1 VTVDWTE
8 LWPWLVGAAGLI
20 VLSGFFAGSEV
31 AMFGLRRVEREQ
43 LARSGRSVDAV
54 VLKLLAQPR
63 RLVTSVL
70 LGSEAVNMTLAAI
83 GIVVFG
89 ELFPELATPAL
100 VALVVAVVAPVV
112 LLAGVVVP
120 RTLAIKAPIAW
131 ARAAARPLALFAL
144 VVWPV
149 RMIVQ
154 VFVEGLAKAFGS
166 GGRSRGAGNLSE
178 EEFRKLVDAGS
189 AQGQVDARERRLIH
203 KVFEFGD
210 KNVGQIM
217 TPRDKVFALS
227 YDLPMARLA
236 KEVATRGF
244 SRVPIYQ
251 RSLDNIRGILN
262 AKDLVL
268 ATAGQ
273 APARTLSELLHEPLF
288 VPRTTPLARLFR
300 TFKQR
305 KVHMALVVSEYGGL
319 LGIVTME
326 DLLEQL
332 FGEIRDERDN
342 LQSSGLRRGRGGRT
356 PVPGTVTALP
366 TEPAAASSA
375 APAEPA
381 TAEAQAEA
389 EAEAAAAEA
398 EANDPDLT
406 PPPEDEPIAPRRAR
420 STGVL
425 ELIGSASN
433 PAQIP
438 PPEELEPVP
447 APESEM
453 PVDEPPQEITKPFDL
468 DDLAADVGDAKMKD
482 GSR

>member
-1 VTVDWTE
+1 MTLDWSD
-8 LWPWLVGAAGLI
+8 LAPWLVAAAGLI

-31 AMFGLRRVEREQ
+31 ALFGLRRVEREQ
-43 LARSGRSVDAV
+43 LARSGRSVDGV
-54 VLKLLAQPR
+54 VLRLLAQPR

-70 LGSEAVNMTLAAI
+70 LGSEAVAMSLAGI
-83 GIVVFG
+83 GVVVFG
-89 ELFPELATPAL
+89 ELVPELATPAL
-100 VALVVAVVAPVV
+100 VALVVAVVAPIV
-112 LLAGVVVP
+112 LLVGVVVP

-131 ARAAARPLALFAL
+131 ARAAARPLALFAFL
-144 VVWPV
+144 VFPV
-149 RMIVQ
+149 RWVVQ
-154 VFVEGLAKAFGS
+154 TIVEGLAKVFAS
-166 GGRSRGAGNLSE
+166 GGRSRSAGDLSE

-217 TPRDKVFALS
+217 TPRDKAFALA

-236 KEVATRGF
+236 KEVAARGF

-342 LQSSGLRRGRGGRT
+342 LQSGGVRRPGRGGRT
-356 PVPGTVTALP
+356 PVPGTVTSLAAAA
-366 TEPAAASSA
+366 EPAAAA
-375 APAEPA
+375 VPEPVPGDGDGDGDAPAR
-381 TAEAQAEA
+381 
-389 EAEAAAAEA
+389 
-398 EANDPDLT
+398 DPDET
-406 PPPEDEPIAPRRAR
+406 PPPEDEPPPRRAR

-425 ELIGSASN
+425 ELIGRAAE
-433 PAQIP
+433 PDVIP
-438 PPEELEPVP
+438 PPEDLDPVP
-447 APESEM
+447 APEASG
-453 PVDEPPQEITKPFDL
+453 DDGPQEITKPFDL
-468 DDLAADVGDAKMKD
+468 DDLAADVGDAQPK
-482 GSR
+482 GGAR

>member
-1 VTVDWTE
+1 
-8 LWPWLVGAAGLI
+8 
-20 VLSGFFAGSEV
+20 
-31 AMFGLRRVEREQ
+31 
-43 LARSGRSVDAV
+43 
-54 VLKLLAQPR
+54 
-63 RLVTSVL
+63 
-70 LGSEAVNMTLAAI
+70 
-83 GIVVFG
+83 
-89 ELFPELATPAL
+89 
-100 VALVVAVVAPVV
+100 
-112 LLAGVVVP
+112 
-120 RTLAIKAPIAW
+120 RTLAIKDAIRG
-131 ARAAARPLALFAL
+131 ARIVARPLAGFAL
-144 VVWPV
+144 LVSPLRFVV
-149 RMIVQ
+149 Q
-154 VFVEGLAKAFGS
+154 GLGDLLARPFGGS
-166 GGRSRGAGNLSE
+166 GRPRMSGDLSE

-203 KVFEFGD
+203 RVFEFGD

-262 AKDLVL
+262 SKDLVL

-305 KVHMALVVSEYGGL
+305 KVHLALVVSEYGGL

-332 FGEIRDERDN
+332 FGEIRDERDI
-342 LQSSGLRRGRGGRT
+342 LQHGGVRRGRGGRT
-356 PVPGTVTALP
+356 PVPGTVTSLSA
-366 TEPAAASSA
+366 EGVPADAASERSGA
-375 APAEPA
+375 VASEGGSSHETPPPH
-381 TAEAQAEA
+381 
-389 EAEAAAAEA
+389 
-398 EANDPDLT
+398 DPDET
-406 PPPEDEPIAPRRAR
+406 PPPEDEPPAPRRAR

-425 ELIGSASN
+425 ELIGSAGT
-433 PAQIP
+433 PAPIP
-438 PPEELEPVP
+438 PPEELDPEPR
-447 APESEM
+447 PEDTG
-453 PVDEPPQEITKPFDL
+453 VGDEPPAEITKPFDL
-468 DDLAADVGDAKMKD
+468 DDLAADLGDAQPKD

>member
-1 VTVDWTE
+1 MNIDWSE
-8 LWPWLVGAAGLI
+8 LAPWLAVAAGLV

-31 AMFGLRRVEREQ
+31 ALFGLRRVEREQ
-43 LARSGRSVDAV
+43 LARSGRSVDNV
-54 VLKLLAQPR
+54 VLRLLAQPR

-70 LGSEAVNMTLAAI
+70 LGSEAVAMTLAGI
-83 GIVVFG
+83 GVVIVG
-89 ELFPELATPAL
+89 ELVPEATTLAL
-100 VALVVAVVAPVV
+100 VALVVAVVAPVM

-131 ARAAARPLALFAL
+131 ARAAARPLALFTFL
-144 VVWPV
+144 VFPV
-149 RMIVQ
+149 QWIVQ
-154 VFVEGLAKAFGS
+154 TIVEALAKVFGS
-166 GGRSRGAGNLSE
+166 GGRSRAAGDLSE

-217 TPRDKVFALS
+217 TPRDKAFALS

-236 KEVATRGF
+236 KEVAARGF

-342 LQSSGLRRGRGGRT
+342 LQSGGVRRPGRGERT
-356 PVPGTVTALP
+356 PVPGSVTTLAP
-366 TEPAAASSA
+366 EVEPPGAPAAARG
-375 APAEPA
+375 EGEGEGGG
-381 TAEAQAEA
+381 EAVAR
-389 EAEAAAAEA
+389 
-398 EANDPDLT
+398 DPDET
-406 PPPEDEPIAPRRAR
+406 PPPEEEPPPRRAR

-425 ELIGSASN
+425 ELIGHAAEP
-433 PAQIP
+433 PAIP
-438 PPEELEPVP
+438 PPEDLEPVS
-447 APESEM
+447 APEASDDA
-453 PVDEPPQEITKPFDL
+453 PAEITKPFDL
-468 DDLAADVGDAKMKD
+468 DDLAANVGDAQPKG